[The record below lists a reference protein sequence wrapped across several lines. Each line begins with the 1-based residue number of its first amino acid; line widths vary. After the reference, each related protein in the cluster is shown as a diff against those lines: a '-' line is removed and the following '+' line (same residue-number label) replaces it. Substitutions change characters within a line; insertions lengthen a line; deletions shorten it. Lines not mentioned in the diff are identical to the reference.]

1 MKQKF
6 SHSWI
11 SSSQPRKQR
20 KYRHNAP
27 LNLRHKMISAHL
39 SKELRQKYQTRNT
52 QLRKGDTVKIVRGQY
67 KKKTG
72 KISQILIKKYKVY
85 VAGAELTK
93 IDGSKSFY
101 PIDPSNIIITE
112 LNLDDKQRS
121 EVLKRKNVT
130 TSSKSQDTKKLAN
143 KKKGN

>member
-1 MKQKF
+1 MKKEF

-11 SSSQPRKQR
+11 SSRKPRKQR

-27 LNLRHKMISAHL
+27 LNLRHKMLSSHL
-39 SKELRQKYQTRNT
+39 SKELKKKYGIRNL
-52 QLRKGDTVKIVRGQY
+52 QIRKGDLVKIVRGQY

-72 KISQILIKKYKVY
+72 KVERISITRYKVY
-85 VAGAELTK
+85 VSGAEHVK
-93 IDGSKSFY
+93 KSGEKASY
-101 PIDPSNIIITE
+101 PIDPSNLIITE

-121 EVLKRKNVT
+121 IKLKKNGT
-130 TSSKSQDTKKLAN
+130 TPIKGLNTKKLAD